1 MISLRFFIYL
11 FGTKIYW
18 FLSNTWS
25 LKTIKF
31 LESYFFFWFNKP
43 VSDETTSSKKVK
55 WQSEH
60 KSILFL
66 VVSIDVA

>member
-1 MISLRFFIYL
+1 MKPENNQVPWVL
-11 FGTKIYW
+11 
-18 FLSNTWS
+18 
-25 LKTIKF
+25 
-31 LESYFFFWFNKP
+31 FFFWFNKP